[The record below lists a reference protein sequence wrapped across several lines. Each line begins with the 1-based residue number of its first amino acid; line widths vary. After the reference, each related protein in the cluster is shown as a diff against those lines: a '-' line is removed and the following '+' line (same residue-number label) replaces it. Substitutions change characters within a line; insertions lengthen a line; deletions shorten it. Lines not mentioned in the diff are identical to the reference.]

1 MDCEVSEDGI
11 AGLRREYQALVDAG
25 VGDTHEWLDSED
37 KILAKVPLLPRDN
50 VKVRYILSEIIAWS
64 LIVESLQ
71 GWNAIYSHDGG
82 WLAAA
87 KAINAIG
94 EFCQRQGVKF
104 GFGG

>member
-11 AGLRREYQALVDAG
+11 AGLRREYQALLDAG

-37 KILAKVPLLPRDN
+37 KILAKAPLLTREN
-50 VKVRYILSEIIAWS
+50 IKVRYILFEKVAQS

-71 GWNAIYSHDGG
+71 GWNAIYSRDGG

-94 EFCQRQGVKF
+94 EFCQKQGVKF

>member
-1 MDCEVSEDGI
+1 LDCEVSEKGI
-11 AGLRREYQALVDAG
+11 AGLRREYQALIDAG

-37 KILAKVPLLPRDN
+37 KILAKVPLLPRESI
-50 VKVRYILSEIIAWS
+50 KVRCILPEIVAKS
-64 LIVESLQ
+64 LMRNFQ

-94 EFCQRQGVKF
+94 EFCQKQGVRF